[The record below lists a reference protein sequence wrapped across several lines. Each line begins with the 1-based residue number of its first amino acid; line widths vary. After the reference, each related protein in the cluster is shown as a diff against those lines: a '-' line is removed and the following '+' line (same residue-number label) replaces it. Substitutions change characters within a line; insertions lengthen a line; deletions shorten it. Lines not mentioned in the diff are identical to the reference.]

1 MAVGDLPGL
10 RRARPLAGR
19 SILACRDPRAPA
31 DHRDDA
37 VSGQPPAH
45 MRKRADETQR
55 QHRER
60 LARSC
65 YRCGWYSTDAEELDA
80 HEDRCTAGG
89 VA

>member
-1 MAVGDLPGL
+1 M
-10 RRARPLAGR
+10 
-19 SILACRDPRAPA
+19 
-31 DHRDDA
+31 
-37 VSGQPPAH
+37 SGQPPAH